1 MCFLLTVERETLENV
16 PNILTYQTVIETE
29 VAGYLVRQWLAS
41 NLYDRISTWP
51 FLTVI
56 EKLWISYQL
65 LYAMREAAARD
76 IAHGDL
82 KCENVLVTTSLC
94 VYITDLASSFK
105 PDYLPL
111 DDPTDF
117 SLFFDTSGRRTCY
130 IAPERFY
137 ESLSD
142 LSGKPKRKSQDT
154 PPEQRHLEELGIFRP
169 NGKITEQMDVFSLGC
184 VLAELWR
191 EGKPMFT
198 LIQLYK
204 YRSGNLDIS
213 NTLAEIPHDGM
224 RQLLRRMLQRD
235 PKHRPNFDQIL
246 ADAHGTVFP
255 VSFGDFL
262 HLYLVDIQRPPP
274 QSDMMRDSFQ
284 NTLAARALEPDDR
297 IEKLYED
304 WAAITVFFGNTGRPT
319 GRTVAAGIAIPN
331 IHMEPILPVCET
343 VQDTTP
349 LILLDVILAN
359 VRFCMRPSVRLHAI
373 ELILHLAWGWLSD
386 DTLLDRVLPL
396 LVALIEDS
404 SALVRSRTVY
414 ALSVV
419 ITCIERVSVGN
430 VGLVLEYLM
439 PKVGP
444 LAEDP
449 SQMVRC
455 MYAEQLDSYSTNSLR
470 LLALEHQ
477 WHVDATMS
485 FDTDVGNLQSWF
497 TQQVATLL
505 SDSDVNVRCAILA
518 RSYEISVFLGQR
530 VSTFVPILENLAAD
544 PDWRVRTSVLD
555 AAPAFAEVIPAE
567 TIYPLVL
574 AGQTD
579 SNEAVVVHALRATA
593 QFVCRALV
601 DRIAVYQLFRVVGF
615 FCHPCA
621 WIREASI
628 GIIVAAARQLP
639 EEDVWTR
646 LYPAVRPL
654 LLSDIT
660 ALDEPSL
667 WASVSP
673 PLKRELFHGLYS
685 VPAPETLDES
695 AERAVNIVKALR
707 GHESCTPTEETKLK
721 ALAWYFAA
729 IKKRESA
736 DNSDMPPVQD
746 MQGVTPQTVFFG
758 APGPSTVHSAF
769 LRQVAQRRIAEHAQA
784 EHTPNEPRAC
794 ETIEPQTAPAEV
806 QKTPPSNVS
815 LQGIQD
821 KTKDTRKSVLSSEPA
836 LLTPFRGPP
845 PPTATA
851 AMSFA
856 TAQAHSD
863 APSEALSI
871 SQVFGAQGGPFSS
884 TYEGSDPYVMA
895 HLELVYNSVMQRDV
909 QQAERTQA
917 QNSSNARP
925 HGTLIAA
932 LEEHQ
937 GTINAIAIAPDHAFF
952 VSGDACGTIK
962 VWDTARLE
970 KNVTSW
976 SRITYAAQNGAITAV
991 LVLAGTHCVAS
1002 TATDRSIHVWTV
1014 ISSGTGIPRYGVP
1027 QLVQSTTLDGE
1038 YAMCMV
1044 QLAGN
1049 PSPLLAVGTSRGCIR
1064 IIDVRSMDT
1073 VSVLEN
1079 DAAHGA
1085 VHSLVLDRERNWIC
1099 AGMGSG
1105 ALALWDLRFHLRVDV
1120 WKVASAPVSASV
1132 LHPSDDRC
1140 IIFSGDTVGIFDLS
1154 QGSIAGDLPEPQR
1167 ANACPLYAS
1176 RTGYANDAGFVI
1188 TGSDRIRFC
1197 DLAHP
1202 EQSVSLGNPVPTNG
1216 SSTGTIE
1223 TFSQKDGAVQQPSM
1237 HATQA
1242 SHAPT
1247 NHADLISA
1255 ISVIERP
1262 YRCIVAGDRSGS
1274 VRVWE

>member
-1 MCFLLTVERETLENV
+1 MCLLLTVEREALENV

-56 EKLWISYQL
+56 EKMWISYQL
-65 LYAMREAAARD
+65 LYAMREAAARG
-76 IAHGDL
+76 IVHGDL

-137 ESLSD
+137 ESLSNF
-142 LSGKPKRKSQDT
+142 SGKPEQKSQDT
-154 PPEQRHLEELGIFRP
+154 PLEQRHLEELGIFRP
-169 NGKITEQMDVFSLGC
+169 NGKVTEKMDVFSLGC

-204 YRSGNLDIS
+204 YRSGNLEIN
-213 NTLAEIPHDGM
+213 NTLAEIPHEGM
-224 RQLLRRMLQRD
+224 RELLRCMLQRD

-246 ADAHGTVFP
+246 AQAHGTVFP

-274 QSDMMRDSFQ
+274 QSDLMRDSFQ
-284 NTLAARALEPDDR
+284 NTLAARALEPGDR

-304 WAAITVFFGNTGRPT
+304 WAAIAVFFGDTGRPT
-319 GRTVAAGIAIPN
+319 GRTVAVGIVIPN
-331 IHMEPILPVCET
+331 IHMEPILPVCDT

-349 LILLDVILAN
+349 LILLDVILSN

-386 DTLLDRVLPL
+386 DALLDRVLPL
-396 LVALIEDS
+396 LIALIEDS

-430 VGLVLEYLM
+430 SGLVLEYLM
-439 PKVGP
+439 PKVGS

-455 MYAEQLDSYSTNSLR
+455 MYAERLDSYSTNLLR

-477 WHVDATMS
+477 WHTDATAS

-497 TQQVATLL
+497 TQQVRTLL

-518 RSYEISVFLGQR
+518 RCYEISVFLGQR
-530 VSTFVPILENLAAD
+530 VSTFLPILEHLAAD
-544 PDWRVRTSVLD
+544 PDWRVRASVLD
-555 AAPAFAEVIPAE
+555 AAPAFAEVIPTY

-579 SNEAVVVHALRATA
+579 SNETVVVHALRATA
-593 QFVCRALV
+593 EFVRRALL
-601 DRIAVYQLFRVVGF
+601 DRMAVYQLFRVVGF
-615 FCHPCA
+615 LCHPCA

-628 GIIVAAARQLP
+628 GVIVAVARQLP

-654 LLSDIT
+654 LLCDIA
-660 ALDEPSL
+660 ALDEPSQ

-673 PLKRELFHGLYS
+673 PLKREVFHGLHS

-707 GHESCTPTEETKLK
+707 CHALHTPTEETKLN
-721 ALAWYFAA
+721 ALAWYFSAV
-729 IKKRESA
+729 KTRDSA
-736 DNSDMPPVQD
+736 DDPEMPPVQD

-784 EHTPNEPRAC
+784 EHTPNELRVC
-794 ETIEPQTAPAEV
+794 ETNEPPTVPVEAQN
-806 QKTPPSNVS
+806 TPPSNIP
-815 LQGIQD
+815 LQGQQE
-821 KTKDTRKSVLSSEPA
+821 KTKDTRKPALSSGPA
-836 LLTPFRGPP
+836 LLAQFRGPP
-845 PPTATA
+845 PPIATA

-863 APSEALSI
+863 APCEVLSV
-871 SQVFGAQGGPFSS
+871 SHVFGAQGGPFSS
-884 TYEGSDPYVMA
+884 TYEGNDPYVMA
-895 HLELVYNSVMQRDV
+895 HLELVYNSGVQRDV
-909 QQAERTQA
+909 QQVERIQA
-917 QNSSNARP
+917 QNNSNSRP
-925 HGTLIAA
+925 QGTLIAA
-932 LEEHQ
+932 FEEHR
-937 GTINAIAIAPDHAFF
+937 GPISAIAIASDHAFF
-952 VSGDACGTIK
+952 VSGDACGTMK

-976 SRITYAAQNGAITAV
+976 SRITYAAQSGAITAV

-1002 TATDRSIHVWTV
+1002 AATDRSIHIWTV

-1027 QLVQSTTLDGE
+1027 KLVQSTTLDGE

-1049 PSPLLAVGTSRGCIR
+1049 PSPRLAVGTSRGRIR
-1064 IIDVRSMDT
+1064 IIDVRSMST

-1099 AGMGSG
+1099 AGMSSG
-1105 ALALWDLRFHLRVDV
+1105 ALVLWDLRFHLCVAV

-1132 LHPSDDRC
+1132 LHPSDDRRL
-1140 IIFSGDTVGIFDLS
+1140 ILFGDTVCIFDLS
-1154 QGSIAGDLPEPQR
+1154 EGRVVGDLSVPHH
-1167 ANACPLYAS
+1167 ANTCPLYAY

-1202 EQSVSLGNPVPTNG
+1202 EQSVCLGHPATTNG
-1216 SSTGTIE
+1216 TSTGNIGT
-1223 TFSQKDGAVQQPSM
+1223 SQNEGAVQQPSM
-1237 HATQA
+1237 HATQT

-1247 NHADLISA
+1247 NHTDLISA